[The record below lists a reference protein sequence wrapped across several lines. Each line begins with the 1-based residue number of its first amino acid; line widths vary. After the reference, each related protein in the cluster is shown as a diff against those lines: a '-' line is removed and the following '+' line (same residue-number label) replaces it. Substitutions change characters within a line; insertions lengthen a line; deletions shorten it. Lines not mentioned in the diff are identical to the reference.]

1 MDYRDIR
8 STLVSKL
15 ETTEDRSGG
24 HIYFYL
30 TIDEHDFRVGKLSHG
45 ARGQAPD
52 YVISDTARR
61 LKLNKEEFIGLV
73 DCEIDKP
80 QHERMWRE
88 RDPSSDN

>member
-15 ETTEDRSGG
+15 KAAEDRAGD

-30 TIDEHDFRVGKLSHG
+30 TIDGRDFRVGKLSHSF
-45 ARGQAPD
+45 RGQAVD
-52 YVISDTARR
+52 YVINDTARR
-61 LKLNKEEFIGLV
+61 LKLRKREFVSLV

-80 QHERMWRE
+80 QHERIWRQ
-88 RDPSSDN
+88 RDP

>member
-15 ETTEDRSGG
+15 KAIEDRSGD
-24 HIYFYL
+24 HVYFYL
-30 TIDEHDFRVGKLSHG
+30 TIDEHDFRVGKLSHSS
-45 ARGQAPD
+45 RGQAVD

-61 LKLNKEEFIGLV
+61 LKLNKREFVGLV

-80 QHERMWRE
+80 QHERIWRE
-88 RDPSSDN
+88 RDP

>member
-15 ETTEDRSGG
+15 EAIEHRSGH

-30 TIDEHDFRVGKLSHG
+30 TIDGHDFRVGKLSHSS
-45 ARGQAPD
+45 RGQAVD

-61 LKLNKEEFIGLV
+61 LKLNKREFVGLV
-73 DCEIDKP
+73 DCDIDKQ
-80 QHERMWRE
+80 QHEKIWRE
-88 RDPSSDN
+88 RDP